1 MTAEQL
7 AEELRKRL
15 HLHGGS
21 AYPAVY
27 LFGIEFARELNGQKL
42 REICALA
49 DISPNYAAELTK
61 ARKLAPFVE
70 IKR

>member
-1 MTAEQL
+1 MTT
-7 AEELRKRL
+7 EELARQLKKRL

-27 LFGIEFARELNGQKL
+27 LFGIEFADALKGQNLK
-42 REICALA
+42 EICILA
-49 DISPNYAAELTK
+49 DISANYATELSK

-70 IKR
+70 LKP